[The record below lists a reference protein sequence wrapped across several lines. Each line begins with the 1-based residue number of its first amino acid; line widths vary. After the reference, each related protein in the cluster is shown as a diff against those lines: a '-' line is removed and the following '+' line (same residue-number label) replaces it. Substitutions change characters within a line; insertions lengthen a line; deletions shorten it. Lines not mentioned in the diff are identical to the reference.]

1 MSVVMTWRRS
11 LALSA
16 VINFFIVLLFGML
29 VIVSETKPQEQE
41 LIEVALS
48 GSDSSGGGEAGSF
61 VSDQSFAPAQ
71 PAAPVS
77 PDQMT
82 MADVQDA
89 QLVVKRPLDTGQ
101 KTVDRPVTAIGR
113 NEQANRG
120 LGNGGGGGSVSGTGT
135 GSGPGPGAGTGNA
148 FSGGGF
154 SQDANGIY
162 TALHADGIQYTILN
176 QIEPVYPEEA
186 RSISYSR
193 TVVVNTQFVVGLE
206 GQVESIQI
214 LNSPPNLGFKE
225 ATSRAL
231 KQWKFAPIYFQ
242 GVNIKCTFVKNFYFQ
257 PN

>member
-48 GSDSSGGGEAGSF
+48 GSDSSGGGEAGPF
-61 VSDQSFAPAQ
+61 VSDQSFTPAPY
-71 PAAPVS
+71 AAPVS
-77 PDQMT
+77 PEQMA
-82 MADVQDA
+82 MADAREA

-101 KTVDRPVTAIGR
+101 KTVDRHVTAIGR
-113 NEQANRG
+113 NEQAKRG
-120 LGNGGGGGSVSGTGT
+120 GGNGGEGGNISGT

-162 TALHADGIQYTILN
+162 TALHADGIQYTILS

-206 GQVESIQI
+206 GQVESIQF

-231 KQWKFAPIYFQ
+231 KQWEFAPIYFQ

-257 PN
+257 SN